1 MPEQASNASA
11 ADEGR
16 NKKIGKNDANK
27 RLKRVVKY
35 SF

>member
-1 MPEQASNASA
+1 MPEHASNTSA
-11 ADEGR
+11 VDEDKS
-16 NKKIGKNDANK
+16 KKIGKNDVNK

>member
-1 MPEQASNASA
+1 MPEHASNTSA

-16 NKKIGKNDANK
+16 GKKIGKNDANK

>member
-1 MPEQASNASA
+1 MPEHVSNTSA
-11 ADEGR
+11 ADEGK

-27 RLKRVVKY
+27 RLKQVVKY